1 MAKDTEPLLGGS
13 MKSPIDLLHVL
24 LTECGQR
31 CCVSTELDFKRIKL
45 RYEAEGYSFLG
56 ITLANF
62 GKDFQKDLDRGFVSP
77 ESFLGF
83 KRRSGLPELLRGFLE
98 NVFEPGCG
106 LLRPNP
112 CIECIQSVRQITL
125 MWAKLKQP
133 CTDDRRRRAFTKY
146 MERENHVQSVA
157 LGILEEHLF
166 NDGSLRPAL
175 LRMHS
180 RRASRLDE
188 ESTRILRFRSMSSR
202 LFGDIFSQI
211 DRKVFRGEIVPNHG
225 PGSVSERLSGNQK
238 WSRGEW
244 NFKLE
249 SMFPFSEYYFSRWSF
264 YMDRVSAHEPSDAP
278 IPVRVIGVPKTHDKP
293 RIIAIEPTAMQY
305 MQQGIKRL
313 FEEMFEQPNLYGK
326 LNYSYHFVNYQ
337 SQLPN
342 QQLALKGSIDGSLA
356 TLDLSDASDSVSN
369 LLVENLFW
377 NFPHLRE
384 AVQVTR
390 SSNADVPGYGVIPL
404 AKFASMGSA
413 LCFPIEAL
421 VFCTVVFLGIEEHLN
436 RTLTDKDFKSFIGQV
451 RVYGDD
457 IIVPVEFA
465 RSVSASLKLF
475 GFEVSPNKSFMNGLF
490 RESCG
495 QDCYA
500 GESVNIV
507 RLRQPLPTKRRQT
520 ESIIAT
526 VSFRNQLYKAG
537 YWATVRELDALIE
550 RLIPFPAVNDGA
562 VTLGKVSFLGY
573 ESQRWDSNLQRPLVR
588 AAVPIYKKRKSPLDG
603 ERALTKWFFFKK
615 AATSIDAILEK
626 DHLLY
631 AGRPVAVD
639 IKHRWVHPD
648 YGMDGLN

>member
-1 MAKDTEPLLGGS
+1 

-45 RYEAEGYSFLG
+45 RYDSEGYSFLG
-56 ITLANF
+56 ITLANY

-77 ESFLGF
+77 ESYLGF

-98 NVFEPGCG
+98 NVFIPGSG
-106 LLRPNP
+106 LLRPDP
-112 CIECIQSVRQITL
+112 CIECIRSVRQITL

-133 CTDDRRRRAFTKY
+133 CSDDRRRRAFTKY
-146 MERENHVQSVA
+146 MEREKHVQNMA
-157 LGILEEHLF
+157 LGILEEHMF
-166 NDGSLRPAL
+166 SDWSVRPAL
-175 LRMHS
+175 PSVYQGRAL
-180 RRASRLDE
+180 RRANDT
-188 ESTRILRFRSMSSR
+188 TRIIRFRSMSTR
-202 LFGDIFSQI
+202 LFGDAFAKI
-211 DRKVFRGEIVPNHG
+211 DSKVYRGEVVPNHG

-238 WSRGEW
+238 WSRGQW
-244 NFKLE
+244 NLKLE
-249 SMFPFSEYYFSRWSF
+249 GMFPFSEYYFSRWGF
-264 YMDRVSAHEPSDAP
+264 YLDLGIAQQPSGNP
-278 IPVRVIGVPKTHDKP
+278 EPVRVIGVPKTHDKP
-293 RIIAIEPTAMQY
+293 RIIAIEPVAMQY

-313 FEEMFEQPNLYGK
+313 FEEVFEQPT
-326 LNYSYHFVNYQ
+326 LNGQLNFSYHFVNYQ
-337 SQLPN
+337 SQVPN
-342 QQLALKGSIDGSLA
+342 QQMALRGSRDGSLA

-390 SSNADVPGYGVIPL
+390 SSNADVPGYGITPL

-413 LCFPIEAL
+413 LCFPVEAL
-421 VFCTVVFLGIEEHLN
+421 VFCTVVFLGIEEHLG
-436 RTLTDKDFKSFIGQV
+436 RPLTYKDFESLIGQV
-451 RVYGDD
+451 RIYGDD
-457 IIVPVEFA
+457 IIVPVEYA
-465 RSVSASLKLF
+465 RSVSRALKLF
-475 GFEVSPNKSFMNGLF
+475 GFEVSVNKSFMNGLF

-507 RLRQPLPTKRRQT
+507 RLRQPLPTKRRHT
-520 ESIIAT
+520 ESIIST

-537 YWATVRELDALIE
+537 YWATVKQLDLLIE
-550 RLIPFPAVNDGA
+550 KFIPFPAVNDGA
-562 VTLGKVSFLGY
+562 ATLGKVSFLGY

-588 AAVPIYKKRKSPLDG
+588 AAVPIYVKRKSPLDG

-615 AATSIDAILEK
+615 AATSTDAILDK

-639 IKHRWVHPD
+639 IKHR
-648 YGMDGLN
+648 